1 MKEYPAILC
10 WCSSQKLG
18 QEINGPRSKMCDGVE
33 VISVEMF
40 DIITVIERVPPKDS
54 QCHDNLSL
62 QVCDKIQFDNLVM
75 IVC

>member
-1 MKEYPAILC
+1 MFLASDRNSGLLRSVNIREAGNN
-10 WCSSQKLG
+10 W
-18 QEINGPRSKMCDGVE
+18 SKMCDGVE

-54 QCHDNLSL
+54 QCHDNLSS